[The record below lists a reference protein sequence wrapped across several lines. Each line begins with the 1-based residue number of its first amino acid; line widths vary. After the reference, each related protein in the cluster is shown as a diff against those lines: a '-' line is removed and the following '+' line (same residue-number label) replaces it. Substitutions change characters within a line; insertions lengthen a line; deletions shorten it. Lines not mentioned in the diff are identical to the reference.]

1 MKRQGIGISVVLG
14 GAFIVGCSSF
24 PMFGMFGLH
33 GMSGEFPTATALLPE
48 DATNGEWIFKT
59 GLTADGKR
67 VTAEGGPFWFSMHGG
82 GCAACHGIDGRG
94 GQRVMMTDQIAPNI
108 RYSRLTS
115 AEEDHENG
123 EDHPPYDDVLIGR
136 AIRDGLN
143 PADESLNH
151 AMPRWALS
159 DEEMADL
166 IDYLKTLGE
175 TSDEG

>member
-1 MKRQGIGISVVLG
+1 MALG
-14 GAFIVGCSSF
+14 GACVFGCSV
-24 PMFGMFGLH
+24 PMFGMFGMFGSHQNL
-33 GMSGEFPTATALLPE
+33 GEPTTPSTILPE

-59 GLTADGKR
+59 GYTADGKR
-67 VTAEGGPFWFSMHGG
+67 VSAEGGPFWLNMHGG

-94 GQRVMMTDQIAPNI
+94 GQRVMMTDQIAPDI

-115 AEEDHENG
+115 AEDGHETG
-123 EDHPPYDDVLIGR
+123 EDHPPYDDVLTAR
-136 AIRDGLN
+136 AVRDGLN

-166 IDYLKTLGE
+166 IDYLKLLGE
-175 TSDEG
+175 TSAEG